1 MSNENAVILMGVDSN
16 GNPVPIQVDINGVT
30 QVG

>member
-1 MSNENAVILMGVDSN
+1 MSDGSIVIMGIDSN
-16 GNPVPIQVDINGVT
+16 GNPVPIQVDADGVV